1 MTNLTYDRKESLGHR
16 LIWSHSHIP
25 VWLLDLHPCLWF
37 WKQWSQIR
45 CPIEPLGWYEH
56 IVLQHITDCL
66 VYQDGWRCTLE
77 SQQCFIAQHFNHP
90 ILKNAPPVCDYL
102 KIWGIVRELVYLGE
116 KVRHEKINGTNFGTN
131 FKTILSMSDWQ
142 NDMVPVKHFST
153 GTHRVSKIVPSDK
166 EEKPYEWNLNYKICI
181 KEPAIDVPMIWQV
194 YVYLK

>member
-1 MTNLTYDRKESLGHR
+1 MPLQFVI
-16 LIWSHSHIP
+16 IWRDGVLSAN
-25 VWLLDLHPCLWF
+25 WF
-37 WKQWSQIR
+37 TWVK
-45 CPIEPLGWYEH
+45 
-56 IVLQHITDCL
+56 
-66 VYQDGWRCTLE
+66 
-77 SQQCFIAQHFNHP
+77 
-90 ILKNAPPVCDYL
+90 
-102 KIWGIVRELVYLGE
+102 